1 MALSDKAKTML
12 RSKLPEVKI
21 LIIDEI
27 SMVSRNL
34 FYKAHAIV
42 LEIFMISPT
51 LVPFAGL
58 SIAVLGD
65 FLQLPSVRGKS
76 KYALVSDHERMEG
89 FLSLDLWNVFKFV
102 ELTEIMRQTRATEFI
117 EFLNKIRLGN
127 GMNQYKTL

>member
-1 MALSDKAKTML
+1 MALSDKAKAML

-42 LEIFMISPT
+42 LEIFMSPT
-51 LVPFAGL
+51 LIPFAGL

-102 ELTEIMRQTRATEFI
+102 ELTEIMRQTRDTKFI
-117 EFLNKIRLGN
+117 EFLNKIRFGN

>member
-1 MALSDKAKTML
+1 MALGDKANTML

-27 SMVSRNL
+27 SIVSRNL
-34 FYKAHAIV
+34 FNKAHAII
-42 LEIFMISPT
+42 LEIFTSPT
-51 LVPFAGL
+51 LIPFAGL

-65 FLQLPSVRGKS
+65 FLQLSSVRGKS
-76 KYALVSDHERMEG
+76 KYVLVSDHERMEG

-102 ELTEIMRQTRATEFI
+102 ELIEIMRQTRDTEFI
-117 EFLNKIRLGN
+117 KFLNKIRLGN

>member
-1 MALSDKAKTML
+1 MALSDKAKAML

-42 LEIFMISPT
+42 LEIFTPPT
-51 LVPFAGL
+51 LIPFAGL
-58 SIAVLGD
+58 SIAILGD

-89 FLSLDLWNVFKFV
+89 FLKLDLWNVFKFV
-102 ELTEIMRQTRATEFI
+102 ELTGIMRQTRDTELI
-117 EFLNKIRLGN
+117 ELLNKIRLGN
-127 GMNQYKTL
+127 GMNQYKNL